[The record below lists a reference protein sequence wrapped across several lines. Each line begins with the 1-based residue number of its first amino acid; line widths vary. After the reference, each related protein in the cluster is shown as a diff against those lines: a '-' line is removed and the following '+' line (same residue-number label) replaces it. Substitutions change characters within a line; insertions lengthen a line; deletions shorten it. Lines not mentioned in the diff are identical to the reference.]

1 MFDTS
6 FGDDQSYGAIEAAVK
21 ETARGR
27 AFLTEYARRI
37 RQSDTI
43 TLLALIEKLERW
55 CGEQAVRLAEFES
68 RMPGI
73 EPDPSAQSAVS
84 DGPGTALQR
93 VEHIAS
99 TLRELE
105 ARRLELASRFSGPD
119 PGGQRSRP
127 VDSGSWKATLTA
139 PPASVRSGEK
149 ELLDDIAK
157 ALDMDASRPE

>member
-6 FGDDQSYGAIEAAVK
+6 FADDQSYGAIEAAVK

-27 AFLTEYARRI
+27 AFLIEYARRI

-73 EPDPSAQSAVS
+73 APGPLVQSAVS
-84 DGPGTALQR
+84 DGHGTALQR

-99 TLRELE
+99 TLRDLE
-105 ARRLELASRFSGPD
+105 ARRVELASRFSGAET
-119 PGGQRSRP
+119 GGLPSPPRG
-127 VDSGSWKATLTA
+127 DGSWKPTLTA
-139 PPASVRSGEK
+139 PHGSARGGEK
-149 ELLDDIAK
+149 DLLDDIAK
-157 ALDMDASRPE
+157 ALDMEAGRPD